1 MRVGSSNDVNWIV
14 DELDWQTKD
23 RTIVSSE

>member
-1 MRVGSSNDVNWIV
+1 MRVGSSNDVNWVV